1 MLLSSFSYI
10 YIYISLLLL
19 PNQTLLVVNIRLF
32 FFFMFICLFISVFAY
47 RSLCHIRYLF
57 KSYSLSF
64 LHLLWCFITGR
75 PHIFSLELTSGES
88 GDILDLVTDIYGSW
102 IGGFRPYSRALPVS
116 SEQEIAYQ
124 HMRSKQWAAAFCIS
138 LSKRPS
144 LLLSHLFLFF
154 PLWTT
159 HAACGSS

>member
-10 YIYISLLLL
+10 YIYFVVVIAKSD
-19 PNQTLLVVNIRLF
+19 TLGSKYKTF

-57 KSYSLSF
+57 KSYFLSF